1 MKSAERIEVAERQI
15 EQELFRSCA
24 SKSRSFHVDNIP
36 NGVYCKSRKRVQ
48 SIVLKGGVNGMAYGT
63 KTANRVKRIE
73 GQLRGVLRMMEEEKN
88 CKDVIT
94 QLSAVRSAVD
104 RTIGVIVSENLLDCV
119 TTAEGDAEKM
129 NEVIREA
136 MDLVVKSR

>member
-1 MKSAERIEVAERQI
+1 
-15 EQELFRSCA
+15 
-24 SKSRSFHVDNIP
+24 
-36 NGVYCKSRKRVQ
+36 
-48 SIVLKGGVNGMAYGT
+48 MAYGT

-104 RTIGVIVSENLLDCV
+104 RTIGVIVSENLLECV
-119 TTAEGDAEKM
+119 TTAEGDAGKV
-129 NEVIREA
+129 NTAIQEA

>member
-1 MKSAERIEVAERQI
+1 
-15 EQELFRSCA
+15 
-24 SKSRSFHVDNIP
+24 
-36 NGVYCKSRKRVQ
+36 
-48 SIVLKGGVNGMAYGT
+48 MAYGT

-73 GQLRGVLRMMEEEKN
+73 GQLRGILRMMEEEKS

-119 TTAEGDAEKM
+119 TTAEGDAGKV
-129 NEVIREA
+129 NTAIREA